1 MAKKAE
7 NNASLKFAEV
17 DFDADTW
24 VIKNETPGQVKPY
37 ATIQWAKPLSNGES
51 LTNPQHRAL
60 LFSLRCFVWSLV
72 YDPQEATATS
82 AGGIASLSIAIRD
95 LACFLTDQ
103 GIEDLDEIYPEDTW
117 AFAEEVLELHQEGT
131 REHGHPGRARA
142 PTHAGV
148 IRSVNILT
156 LIYRQRRA
164 IAKLGGKSLK
174 MAPYDGDKPFS
185 VVTKDLGLKRSSATI
200 SPIPDQVA
208 IPILNT
214 AIRMIDESADG
225 LITAMEALLAIRGF
239 AKDWEQ
245 IRPADRMALY
255 AELNELATK
264 LSVPMPNG
272 VEAGFPL
279 SQQVTKVDADGR
291 EFVLDSP
298 LVVLRYL
305 LTSCVAA
312 CSIVL
317 QAGTGLRSHELLSLK
332 ALPVEDDGWPSCLS
346 TRVSRDG
353 MIELF
358 YVEAI
363 TSKRGKPRT
372 AEWIVGA
379 RPVGSSYLPPT
390 VRAVLAVT
398 RLLAMFRDLGE
409 VSDLFVVLK
418 TNGGLPA
425 VGTSV
430 GPMTNGYL
438 ARFQRAFV
446 LNWVDLSELSS
457 PDHEGYK
464 QGKLRPHQWR
474 PTFATF
480 VFRTNPTMLKAI
492 SEHFKHVS
500 DAITSKYYIGN
511 DPTFLAAC
519 DDAQTM
525 AAVQV
530 LRSITFKGAPV
541 VGGFSRYVDEMRK
554 ELKLHLVDEQ
564 GKFDEQGALRYVS
577 EEEIVIWN
585 TSYGRCWS
593 SQLPTKSLCNQR
605 AGASVLAST
614 SPNLA
619 IAHVEL
625 CAGCSCLEISTE
637 HAAYWIERRDQNAL
651 LVEQAKRANDQTTL
665 AIVQKRQ
672 RQAEAMVKHLAS

>member
-1 MAKKAE
+1 MAKKQKQMTP
-7 NNASLKFAEV
+7 LKFGEG
-17 DFDADTW
+17 DFNANVW
-24 VIKNETPGQVKPY
+24 KVKNETPGQVKQY
-37 ATIQWAKPLSNGES
+37 ATISWSKPLANGES
-51 LTNPQHRAL
+51 LTDPKHTAL
-60 LFSLRCFVWSLV
+60 LYSLRCFVWSLMH
-72 YDPQEATATS
+72 DPQESEAAS
-82 AGGIASLSIAIRD
+82 AGGIGGLAMPLRD

-103 GIEDLDEIYPEDTW
+103 GIEDLDEISEEDTW
-117 AFAEEVLELHQEGT
+117 AFAEEVVELHQEGS
-131 REHGHPGRARA
+131 REVGQPGRMRS

-148 IRSVNILT
+148 IRSINVLT
-156 LIYRQRRA
+156 VVYRQRRA
-164 IAKLGGKSLK
+164 IEKLGGKSLK
-174 MAPYDGDKPFS
+174 MAPYGGAKPHS
-185 VVTKDLGLKRSSATI
+185 VVTDDLGLKRDSATI
-200 SPIPDQVA
+200 PPVPDQVA

-214 AIRMIDESADG
+214 ASRMMDESADG
-225 LITAMEALLAIRGF
+225 LIAATKELLAIRGF

-245 IRPADRMALY
+245 IRAADRLALY
-255 AELNELATK
+255 AELNK
-264 LSVPMPNG
+264 LSANLHIPMPYG
-272 VEAGFPL
+272 VGDQLAL
-279 SQQVTKVDADGR
+279 DRQLTKVDADGQ

-298 LVVLRYL
+298 LVVLRHL

-317 QAGTGLRSHELLSLK
+317 QAGTGVRSHELLSSQ
-332 ALPVEDDGWPSCLS
+332 ALPIKSDGWPSCLS
-346 TRVSRDG
+346 SRISRDG

-363 TSKRGKPRT
+363 TSKRGKPRKV
-372 AEWIVGA
+372 EWILGA
-379 RPVGSSYLPPT
+379 RPVGSDYMPPP
-390 VRAVLAVT
+390 VRAILTVN
-398 RLLAMFRDLGE
+398 RLLAVFRELGGID
-409 VSDLFVVLK
+409 DLFVVLSSAR
-418 TNGGLPA
+418 GIPA
-425 VGTSV
+425 VARSVTRMTS
-430 GPMTNGYL
+430 GYL
-438 ARFQRAFV
+438 ARLQRAFV
-446 LNWVDLSELSS
+446 LNWVDLSTLDS
-457 PDHEGYK
+457 PEFEGYRL
-464 QGKLRPHQWR
+464 GRLRPHQWR

-480 VFRTNPTMLKAI
+480 VFRTNPTMLKAL

-511 DPTFLAAC
+511 DPAFLAAC

-541 VGGFSRYVDEMRK
+541 VGGFSRYVDELRK
-554 ELKLHLVDEQ
+554 ELTLHLVDEQ
-564 GKFDEQGALRYVS
+564 SQFKEQLALRYVA
-577 EEEIVIWN
+577 EEELVLWN
-585 TSYGRCWS
+585 TDYGRCWS

-651 LVEQAKRANDQTTL
+651 LAKEAKRANDQTTL
-665 AIVQKRQ
+665 AIVQRRQ

>member
-7 NNASLKFAEV
+7 NNSYLKFAGV

-24 VIKNETPGQVKPY
+24 VIKNETPGQVKTY

-60 LFSLRCFVWSLV
+60 LFSLKCFVWSLV
-72 YDPQEATATS
+72 YDPQESEAKS
-82 AGGIASLSIAIRD
+82 AGGVAATVIALGD
-95 LACFLTDQ
+95 LATFLTSQ
-103 GIEDLDEIYPEDTW
+103 GIEDLDEITTQDTW
-117 AFAEEVLELHQEGT
+117 AFAAEVVELHQEDRKPAGL
-131 REHGHPGRARA
+131 PGLSRK
-142 PTHAGV
+142 PTHGGV
-148 IRSVNILT
+148 IPSVNILT
-156 LIYRQRRA
+156 QIYRQRRA
-164 IAKLGGKSLK
+164 IAKLGGKVFKLP
-174 MAPYDGDKPFS
+174 PYDGVKPFS
-185 VVTKDLGLKRSSATI
+185 VVTKDLGLKRGSDTI
-200 SPIPDQVA
+200 PPLPDQVA

-214 AIRMIDESADG
+214 AIRMIDESSDG
-225 LITAMEALLAIRGF
+225 LMSAMEALLGIRGF

-245 IRPADRMALY
+245 IRPVDRMALY
-255 AELNELATK
+255 AKLNELATT

-272 VEAGFPL
+272 AGAEFPL
-279 SQQVTKVDADGR
+279 SQQVTKLDADGR

-332 ALPVEDDGWPSCLS
+332 ALPVKDDGWPSCLS
-346 TRVSRDG
+346 KRVSRDG

-379 RPVGSSYLPPT
+379 RPAGSNYLPPT
-390 VRAVLAVT
+390 VRAILAVT
-398 RLLAMFRDLGE
+398 RLLATFRELGE
-409 VSDLFVVLK
+409 ISDLFVVLK

-430 GPMTNGYL
+430 RPMTNGYL

-446 LNWVDLSELSS
+446 LNWVDLSALSS
-457 PDHEGYK
+457 PDHEAYK
-464 QGKLRPHQWR
+464 QGRLRPHQWR

-564 GKFDEQGALRYVS
+564 AKFDEQGALRYVS

-651 LVEQAKRANDQTTL
+651 LMKQAKDANDLTTL
-665 AIVQKRQ
+665 AIVQRRQ